1 MRMMMRVS
9 VPVDTGNE
17 AIKDGS
23 FPKTVMAFVKQVK
36 PEATYFVA
44 DYGERTA
51 YFFFDLKDPSMIP
64 SVAEPFFMNL
74 GASIDMTPAMN
85 LEDMKA
91 GIAKAMK

>member
-9 VPVDTGNE
+9 IPVDTGNE

-23 FPKTVMAFVKQVK
+23 FPKTVMAFVKQMK
-36 PEATYFVA
+36 PEASYFVA
-44 DYGERTA
+44 DCGERTA

-85 LEDMKA
+85 IEDMKA